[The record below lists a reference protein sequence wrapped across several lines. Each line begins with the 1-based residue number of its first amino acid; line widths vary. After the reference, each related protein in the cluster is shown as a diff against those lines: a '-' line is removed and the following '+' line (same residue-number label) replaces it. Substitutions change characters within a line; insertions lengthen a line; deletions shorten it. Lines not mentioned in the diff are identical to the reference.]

1 MAIHCAACLTDYYYR
16 TYGDICSCSI
26 TMRMN
31 ILTLSEHWCGFS
43 SDFKPNLSEH
53 PILFYDNFTSDEY
66 TEEYILRKCYD
77 CIQWSV
83 RKNVP
88 FIYIALVEDPD
99 APMQRDLTLM
109 PSKSTKCGHI
119 ILKFL
124 KLVNTLTK
132 QSTSERK
139 QIVREFFHLNVSI
152 NDISDATV
160 DAIMHYV
167 RIHRF
172 VLKNTY
178 SCERVSFGRFEDNP
192 FSFIL

>member
-1 MAIHCAACLTDYYYR
+1 MSIHYDACLTEYYYH

-26 TMRMN
+26 SMKLN

-43 SDFKPNLSEH
+43 PDFKPKLSEH

-66 TEEYILRKCYD
+66 TDAYILRRCYD
-77 CIQWSV
+77 YIQWSV
-83 RKNVP
+83 RENIP

-99 APMQRDLTLM
+99 APIQRDLSLI

-124 KLVNTLTK
+124 KLVNTLAK

-139 QIVREFFHLNVSI
+139 RTVREFFHQQVDVNISEEFIETILHNVR
-152 NDISDATV
+152 V
-160 DAIMHYV
+160 
-167 RIHRF
+167 HRF
-172 VLKNTY
+172 VHKNEY

-192 FSFIL
+192 SSFIL